1 MDVVWVFVSFVLTL
15 LVFSYIFGDNPLFR
29 VATYLF
35 VGVTAGYVALI
46 AFEQVLWPQ
55 LIIPLLKGSW
65 LALIPLGLTG
75 LLLLKV
81 YPPLARY
88 GSLPMAFLVGVAAA
102 VAIGGAVFGTMIGQ
116 VQGAAND
123 FAIPAASDPQGSV
136 MRLVEGGILLL
147 GTVTTLIYFQFGARL
162 IPGGAAGR
170 PVVVET
176 LAKIGQLF
184 IAVTLGA
191 LFAGV
196 FMAALTALI
205 ERLDFLRDVVVQF
218 MIR

>member
-35 VGVTAGYVALI
+35 VGVVAGYVALI
-46 AFEQVLWPQ
+46 AFEQVLWPS
-55 LIIPLLKGSW
+55 LIIPLIKGNW
-65 LALIPLGLTG
+65 LVLVPLGLSA

-102 VAIGGAVFGTMIGQ
+102 VAIGGAVFGTILGQ

-123 FAIPAASDPQGSV
+123 FSAPASSDPQGSL
-136 MRLVEGGILLL
+136 MRIVEGAILLL
-147 GTVTTLIYFQFGARL
+147 GTITTLVYFQFGANL
-162 IPGGAAGR
+162 TPGGSAGR
-170 PVVVET
+170 PALIET
-176 LAKIGQLF
+176 LSKTGQLF
-184 IAVTLGA
+184 IAITLGS

-196 FMAALTALI
+196 FLAALTALI
-205 ERLDFLRDVVVQF
+205 ERMDFLRDVVVKF
-218 MIR
+218 IIR